1 MLALKTTKQTVSKFA
16 FSADGSKLAVAGSG
30 RKVHAW
36 DMGAKKRKPHVLP
49 TFKDAV
55 EWIGFLPDGRLFALS
70 QMGQYAVHDPE
81 AGTTAEGALPRHW
94 WVGDV
99 CANADRTAFY
109 GTGYMAKRW
118 DFDGRQL
125 REAWSHDP
133 IKGRAGRGGAVI
145 TPKGEWVAAV
155 SNAVNR
161 TWFHIRDAATGD
173 FRGEVHAA
181 NALIRDLT
189 LLPDGRTLA
198 FVRFQE
204 YKGPTVNALV
214 AEEIGRKLDVIDR
227 PAKDAGYRSLVLHPS
242 GQWLAAGQVDGTVRV
257 FDTASWR
264 EVTAYQW
271 PLKPVAGIAFAPN
284 GLTAAAGGEE
294 GQFVVWDVDL

>member
-1 MLALKTTKQTVSKFA
+1 MAA
-16 FSADGSKLAVAGSG
+16 
-30 RKVHAW
+30 R
-36 DMGAKKRKPHVLP
+36 KRKPHVLP

-55 EWIGFLPDGRLFALS
+55 EWIGFLPDGRLFAMS
-70 QMGQYAVHDPE
+70 QMGQYAVHDPD
-81 AGTTAEGALPRHW
+81 AGTTAEGALPRRG
-94 WVGDV
+94 WVGPV
-99 CANADRTAFY
+99 TASADRTAFF
-109 GTGYMAKRW
+109 GTGYVAKRW

-125 REAWSHDP
+125 REAWTRDAHKD
-133 IKGRAGRGGAVI
+133 RAGRGGAVV

-161 TWFHIRDAATGD
+161 TWLHIRDAATGEL
-173 FRGEVHAA
+173 RGEVPAA

-214 AEEIGRKLDVIDR
+214 AGEIGRKLDVIDR
-227 PAKDAGYRSLVLHPS
+227 PAKGAEYQCLALHPS
-242 GQWLAAGQVDGTVRV
+242 GKWLAAGQIDGTVRV
-257 FDTASWR
+257 FDTANWR

-271 PLKPVAGIAFAPN
+271 PVKPVAGVAVAPN
-284 GLTAAAGGEE
+284 GLTAAAGGEQGE
-294 GQFVVWDVDL
+294 FVVWDVDL